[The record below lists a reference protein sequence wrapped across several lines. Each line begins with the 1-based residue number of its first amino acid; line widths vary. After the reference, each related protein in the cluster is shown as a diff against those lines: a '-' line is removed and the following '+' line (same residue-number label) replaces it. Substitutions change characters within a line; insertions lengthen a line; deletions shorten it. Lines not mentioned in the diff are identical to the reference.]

1 MKASLNEPNRQQM
14 HQNVKLYN
22 SSEFVK
28 FVDIQTMNTNN
39 YYREKL
45 AAQQLV
51 KCYQIAPPRIRQY
64 LAAELSH
71 VIEKI
76 RPGDIVLD
84 LGCGY
89 GRVMPELAQKA
100 AAVVGIDNSSASLM
114 LAQEKIRCIPNC
126 SLIQANALHLGFKKN
141 TFDVVICIQNGISA
155 FHVDQKE
162 LIKESLR
169 VTKYEGMALFST
181 YSEKSWEFR
190 LEWFHMQADAGLL
203 GEIDHEK
210 TRDGVIICKDG
221 FTATTVSPGQFLSLT
236 SELGAAAS
244 IVEVDESSIFCE
256 ISPILL
262 HRVLHQ
268 AL

>member
-1 MKASLNEPNRQQM
+1 MDTK
-14 HQNVKLYN
+14 
-22 SSEFVK
+22 
-28 FVDIQTMNTNN
+28 N
-39 YYREKL
+39 YYQEKL
-45 AAQQLV
+45 AAKQLV
-51 KCYQIAPPRIRQY
+51 QCYRIAPPRVQQY

-76 RPGDIVLD
+76 KPGDKVLD

-114 LAQEKIRCIPNC
+114 LARERIRCIPNC
-126 SLIQANALHLGFKKN
+126 SLVQANALHLGFKKN
-141 TFDVVICIQNGISA
+141 SFDVVICIQNGISA

-169 VTKYEGMALFST
+169 VTKNEGMVLFSS
-181 YSEKSWEFR
+181 YSEKFWEHR
-190 LEWFHMQADAGLL
+190 LEWFQMQADEGLL

-221 FTATTVSPGQFLSLT
+221 FTATTLSPRQFLSIT
-236 SELGAAAS
+236 SELCVTAS

-256 ISPILL
+256 ITPILL
-262 HRVLHQ
+262 R
-268 AL
+268 